1 MSWGG
6 GAATSRPAKQPRK
19 EQRCS
24 VPGPKKTARR
34 GCGGGGQ
41 GGQENHI
48 ISYARGFRDGLS
60 RATRARHIRKRMAK
74 VEHCKIYTIVAKYRR
89 ERDGKSD
96 TIIQH
101 LPTVSHAAPLAVWT
115 TSPAR
120 LGSIRFDS
128 IHLLLS
134 CEARGKREDPSAGPP
149 LRSPGVCEEPNP
161 SASSASRK

>member
-1 MSWGG
+1 
-6 GAATSRPAKQPRK
+6 
-19 EQRCS
+19 
-24 VPGPKKTARR
+24 
-34 GCGGGGQ
+34 
-41 GGQENHI
+41 
-48 ISYARGFRDGLS
+48 
-60 RATRARHIRKRMAK
+60 MAK

-89 ERDGKSD
+89 ERDGNSD

-115 TSPAR
+115 PAR

-161 SASSASRK
+161 SASSASRKEGRTSHGPGFVFVESPTSSPSSASSPSSSKQESSDSAAIMLATAWLLSSSQEDSPLPRPGR